1 MKIVAVCGMGIGTS
15 VLLKMNAEKA
25 LTDLGMDA
33 DVEAADIGVARGAAQ
48 TADIVLTS
56 EELAPEIG
64 EVPAQVIV
72 IENFFDLDE
81 INAEHGDKITFLK
94 MNVDENP
101 VTPSSYRVTG
111 IPTINVYQGGEVVKS
126 IVGARPKAALLN
138 ELESVL

>member
-81 INAEHGDKITFLK
+81 ISKKL
-94 MNVDENP
+94 
-101 VTPSSYRVTG
+101 S
-111 IPTINVYQGGEVVKS
+111 
-126 IVGARPKAALLN
+126 AA
-138 ELESVL
+138 VR